1 MQFFSPCFLS
11 LFFPVL
17 NQLFLFFS
25 SNSQFYARPGT
36 PAARMKQLKSQV
48 VKDRSRRLTDVFN
61 NEIRDPH
68 RHLVGTRQRVWITE
82 IAHDKHNLCGHT
94 KDYVQVIVSPA
105 EAALG
110 TDCFCDIYEAGRF
123 FVRGRVVVSDARGS
137 SWIWWLCVVVAAL
150 AIVLSV
156 MWRVR

>member
-1 MQFFSPCFLS
+1 
-11 LFFPVL
+11 
-17 NQLFLFFS
+17 
-25 SNSQFYARPGT
+25 
-36 PAARMKQLKSQV
+36 MKQLKSQV

-137 SWIWWLCVVVAAL
+137 SWIWWLCVVVAVL